1 MKKVTEAEVYKLL
14 VRIGVSAGY
23 TGIDYIIRAVFAI
36 NAGKV
41 DNLGEVYDI
50 IAKEDNI
57 KSGAV
62 ERNIRTAINRAYEH
76 RPRIFSELFSIDS
89 KPTNKLFYIR
99 RSQLFPIWQS
109 RQSIGAVLCQTNHCI
124 ITLIAPSRA
133 AKNVY
138 ILIICVVRIAIMTAS
153 AIFAHTIA
161 ITTI

>member
-1 MKKVTEAEVYKLL
+1 MKKMTEAEVYKLL

-62 ERNIRTAINRAYEH
+62 ERNIRTAINRVYEH

-89 KPTNKLFYIR
+89 KPTNKLFIY
-99 RSQLFPIWQS
+99 
-109 RQSIGAVLCQTNHCI
+109 AVVNYFRYGKVGK
-124 ITLIAPSRA
+124 A
-133 AKNVY
+133 
-138 ILIICVVRIAIMTAS
+138 
-153 AIFAHTIA
+153 
-161 ITTI
+161 